1 MQNYAP
7 NTRTGDTLP
16 TLETL
21 VQGLGVLKAILEQF
35 VLCPHKMRHTHS
47 TLHVHKQEQDIDS
60 LYSDFSEYISYN
72 QL

>member
-7 NTRTGDTLP
+7 NTLTGDTLP

-47 TLHVHKQEQDIDS
+47 TLHKQ
-60 LYSDFSEYISYN
+60 L
-72 QL
+72 